1 VVSFSVSAAV
11 HLDRKIN
18 PYTDSAGTAKIES
31 RGTTSLTCTLGAPH
45 SRSKV
50 EKTAGSFSSSAQPF
64 QLVAAILRQLQT
76 VAGWKRGENVVWQK
90 YRTYSALLTPVSSNA
105 RDYTFETASLLFV
118 TSNALEKHG
127 RVTMFHRSC

>member
-1 VVSFSVSAAV
+1 MVSFSVSAAV

-45 SRSKV
+45 SRSNV

-76 VAGWKRGENVVWQK
+76 IAGWKRGKNVVRQK
-90 YRTYSALLTPVSSNA
+90 CRIYSALLAPVSRTA
-105 RDYTFETASLLFV
+105 RDYTFQTASLLFV
-118 TSNALEKHG
+118 TSNALEERKG
-127 RVTMFHRSC
+127 LLCFTGPA